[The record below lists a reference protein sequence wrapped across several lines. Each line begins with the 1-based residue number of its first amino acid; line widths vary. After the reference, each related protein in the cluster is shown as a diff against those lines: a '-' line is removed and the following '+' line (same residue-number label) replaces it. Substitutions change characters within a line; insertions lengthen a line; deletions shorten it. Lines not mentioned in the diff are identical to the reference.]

1 MDVLESV
8 QYGDLTTEQKDTVDL
23 IGMDAFLFLVEKCG
37 GTNLYIPKKET
48 VGRTARNAKIR
59 AEFTGQNLRA
69 LAGKYGLSEVQIRTI
84 LAKKD

>member
-1 MDVLESV
+1 MYCCGGDKMDVLESV

-48 VGRTARNAKIR
+48 VGRTARKRLPGNMVCQKC
-59 AEFTGQNLRA
+59 
-69 LAGKYGLSEVQIRTI
+69 KSERF
-84 LAKKD
+84 